1 MVPQIVVYSDYI
13 CPFCFIGKSLADR
26 LEKQFGIE
34 TEWKGF
40 EIHPEIPPEGCDF
53 TSLGFSGD
61 TAAAMFS
68 RIAQLAEKAG
78 LRLEPQSRISNTH
91 LALQVAEFAKEKGLF
106 KEYHQA
112 VFEAYWQGGKDIGDR
127 RQLFSIAAR
136 LGLDQKELE
145 AYLRSGKADVKLGQ
159 YLREVRQYGIDGVP
173 TFVIGNK
180 MGVEAQ
186 PYEVLE
192 RVVKEELI
200 KA

>member
-1 MVPQIVVYSDYI
+1 MDPKIVVYSDYV
-13 CPFCFIGKSLADR
+13 CPFCFIGKSLEDR

-34 TEWKGF
+34 AEWKGF

-53 TSLGFSGD
+53 KSLGFGEG

-68 RIAQLAEKAG
+68 RIAQLADKAG
-78 LRLEPQSRISNTH
+78 LCLEPQARISNTH
-91 LALQVAEFAKEKGLF
+91 LALQVAEFAKEKGRF

-112 VFEAYWQGGKDIGDR
+112 VFEAYWQRGKDIGDR
-127 RQLFSIAAR
+127 KQLFSIAAKA
-136 LGLDQKELE
+136 GLDLKEVE
-145 AYLRSGKADVKLGQ
+145 AYLKSGKADVKLGQ

-173 TFVIGNK
+173 TFLIGNK
-180 MGVEAQ
+180 MVVGAQ

-192 RVVKEELI
+192 AVVKEELI

>member
-1 MVPQIVVYSDYI
+1 MVPKIVIYSDYI

-53 TSLGFSGD
+53 TSLGFGEG

-78 LRLEPQSRISNTH
+78 LRLEPQARISNTH

-106 KEYHQA
+106 KEYHRA
-112 VFEAYWQGGKDIGDR
+112 VFEAYWQEGRDIGDR
-127 RQLFSIAAR
+127 RQLFSIAAS

-159 YLREVRQYGIDGVP
+159 YLREVRQYGIEGVP
-173 TFVIGNK
+173 TFIIGNK
-180 MGVEAQ
+180 MVVGAQ
-186 PYEVLE
+186 PYEALE

>member
-1 MVPQIVVYSDYI
+1 
-13 CPFCFIGKSLADR
+13 
-26 LEKQFGIE
+26 
-34 TEWKGF
+34 
-40 EIHPEIPPEGCDF
+40 
-53 TSLGFSGD
+53 
-61 TAAAMFS
+61 MFS

-78 LRLEPQSRISNTH
+78 LRLEPQARISNTH

-106 KEYHQA
+106 KEYHRA
-112 VFEAYWQGGKDIGDR
+112 VFEAYWQEGRDIGDR
-127 RQLFSIAAR
+127 RQLFSIAAS

-173 TFVIGNK
+173 TFIIGNK
-180 MGVEAQ
+180 MVVGAQ
-186 PYEVLE
+186 PYEALE

>member
-1 MVPQIVVYSDYI
+1 MDQKIVVYSDYV

-53 TSLGFSGD
+53 TSLGFGAGA
-61 TAAAMFS
+61 AAAMFS

-136 LGLDQKELE
+136 LGFDQKELE
-145 AYLRSGKADVKLGQ
+145 AFLRSGKADVKLGQ

-173 TFVIGNK
+173 PFVIGDK
-180 MGVEAQ
+180 MVVGAQ

-192 RVVKEELI
+192 KVVNEELI